1 MRIQD
6 YSNPYEKGSRNMH
19 FEKMFWGR
27 KRQKLKKKS
36 NDPSMSMP
44 KEKEQNKANKV
55 KLEIMSLWT
64 YLGLMTLWTHLRH
77 S

>member
-6 YSNPYEKGSRNMH
+6 CSNAYEKGSRNMH
-19 FEKMFWGR
+19 FERMFWGR
-27 KRQKLKKKS
+27 KKKS
-36 NDPSMSMP
+36 NDSSMSMP
-44 KEKEQNKANKV
+44 REKELNKVNKV
-55 KLEIMSLWT
+55 KLEILSLWT

>member
-1 MRIQD
+1 
-6 YSNPYEKGSRNMH
+6 
-19 FEKMFWGR
+19 
-27 KRQKLKKKS
+27 
-36 NDPSMSMP
+36 MSMP

-77 S
+77 KRN